1 MLLSRQSIMIFASA
15 AVAAFAGGAFAA
27 PAESPVKRLG
37 KTVVQHKDSNV
48 KAVLSWRYA
57 NQTFEKEPWLLLE
70 LAFAAE
76 GGAVDL
82 NREDVSLLTP
92 GGERLPLPGQKRLGE
107 GMDVRWV
114 EQKASVARDPITGY
128 FPNQRLEQRIPF
140 FTVPGGPV
148 VQDEIGGGYTMLSR
162 GDLFFESPAGAWKPG
177 RYTLV
182 LKNKQMNVELPFTLP
197 ADDPKKDAKGA
208 DGQAVPW

>member
-1 MLLSRQSIMIFASA
+1 MLLSRRSIPLLATA
-15 AVAAFAGGAFAA
+15 AVAIFAGGVFAA
-27 PAESPVKRLG
+27 PADSPLKRLG

-48 KAVLSWRYA
+48 RAVLSWRYA

-82 NREDVSLLTP
+82 NREDVSLLIP
-92 GGERLPLPGQKRLGE
+92 GGERLPLPGQKRLGQE
-107 GMDVRWV
+107 LDVRWV
-114 EQKASVARDPITGY
+114 EQKASVSREPITGY

-140 FTVPGGPV
+140 FTYPGGPV

-162 GDLFFESPAGAWKPG
+162 GDLFFEAPTGGWKPG

-182 LKNKQMNVELPFTLP
+182 LKNKKLDVELPFSLP
-197 ADDPKKDAKGA
+197 ADDPKKDA
-208 DGQAVPW
+208 DGKTVTW